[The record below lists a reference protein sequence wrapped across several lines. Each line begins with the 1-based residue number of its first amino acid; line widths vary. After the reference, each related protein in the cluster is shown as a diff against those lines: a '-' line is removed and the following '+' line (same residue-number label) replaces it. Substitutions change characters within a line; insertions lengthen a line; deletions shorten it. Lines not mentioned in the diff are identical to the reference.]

1 LQASSFEDELSIVLQ
16 PIVELSSGRLNAVEV
31 LARWSNPMLGEISAM
46 EFIAIAERSTAIHSI
61 TRAVFKKGLKAAQH
75 LPEHVAVSFNISAC
89 DLTSACT
96 LSFIRNE
103 IASAGIA
110 PGRIWI
116 EVTETAVMRNAD
128 AAAQALQAFR
138 DLGVGIALDDFG
150 TGYSSLGYVQRL
162 PLDKIKI
169 DRSFVSALDSEDGG
183 TITSAVITLCH
194 TIGLSCVAEGVETE
208 AQRQILAS
216 TGCEY
221 GQGYLFSK
229 PVPLEELLPHCS
241 GGQCLISDIA
251 NGLKGTGKSAV
262 A

>member
-1 LQASSFEDELSIVLQ
+1 
-16 PIVELSSGRLNAVEV
+16 
-31 LARWSNPMLGEISAM
+31 M

-116 EVTETAVMRNAD
+116 EVTETAVMHAD
-128 AAAQALQAFR
+128 AAAQAPGLSRPWRRHRARRFR
-138 DLGVGIALDDFG
+138 H
-150 TGYSSLGYVQRL
+150 RL
-162 PLDKIKI
+162 FQPWLCPAPASNKIKI

-194 TIGLSCVAEGVETE
+194 TIGLSCVAEGVETRRN
-208 AQRQILAS
+208 ARFWPAPVANMAKAI
-216 TGCEY
+216 
-221 GQGYLFSK
+221 FSANPSRSK
-229 PVPLEELLPHCS
+229 NCCP
-241 GGQCLISDIA
+241 IA
-251 NGLKGTGKSAV
+251 AV
-262 A
+262 ASAYFRHCQRPERHRQVRRRVSGH